1 MIHRLDADALGA
13 LLEDAPV
20 GMLHLDR
27 HGKISWLNETLAR
40 IVHRPA
46 AELVG
51 KSATEVG
58 EVLRRLFEAPEAIF
72 LPDADDGPGHWLLR
86 TRQVLPGDG
95 GQMFYYVDIALLREL
110 ALEREALRERL
121 AELEAVDEVTGLPD
135 RRAMMKKL
143 EPEVSRS
150 RRYDNPLTVILMRV
164 QDLDGLREQWG
175 DDAADQVM
183 LSIAQMLNDQ
193 MRWADMIGRLDEA
206 EFLFILPET
215 DLDASRKLTEKI
227 SANFDELIL
236 EGEAPDEVS
245 LVTRYGVAEWR
256 KGDDVGL
263 LLMRAR
269 EDLEGKAPATEQ
281 AG

>member
-1 MIHRLDADALGA
+1 MLKSINVEQCRQLLQACPIGMMLLDQNGVVRWINPALENWLGSRA
-13 LLEDAPV
+13 SQLLDHPANDV
-20 GMLHLDR
+20 
-27 HGKISWLNETLAR
+27 
-40 IVHRPA
+40 A
-46 AELVG
+46 AELQGLFGDNPTVHLDAADG
-51 KSATEVG
+51 VG
-58 EVLRRLFEAPEAIF
+58 EHWLIGTTQA
-72 LPDADDGPGHWLLR
+72 LPDGGRAQFFTDASPLKQLMQQRDDL
-86 TRQVLPGDG
+86 
-95 GQMFYYVDIALLREL
+95 
-110 ALEREALRERL
+110 L
-121 AELEAVDEVTGLPD
+121 AELKELTVTDTESGLPN
-135 RRAMMKKL
+135 RRALFQTL
-143 EPEVSRS
+143 ESQVSRS
-150 RRYDNPLTVILMRV
+150 RRYQNPLSIILMRI
-164 QDLDGLREQWG
+164 DNMDEIIDHTAGRDSGPLLGAIRT
-175 DDAADQVM
+175 
-183 LSIAQMLNDQ
+183 ILNDQ

>member
-1 MIHRLDADALGA
+1 MIHRLDADACRA

-27 HGKISWLNETLAR
+27 HGKITWLNETLAR

-58 EVLRRLFEAPEAIF
+58 DVLRRLFEAPEAIF

-86 TRQVLPGDG
+86 TRQVLPDDG
-95 GQMFYYVDIALLREL
+95 GQMFYYVDAALLREL

-121 AELEAVDEVTGLPD
+121 AELEAVDEVPGLPN

-164 QDLDGLREQWG
+164 EDLDGLREQWG

-193 MRWADMIGRLDEA
+193 MRWADIIGRWSHE
-206 EFLFILPET
+206 EFLLILPET
-215 DLDASRKLTEKI
+215 ALEASDQLLAKIRDRLRAVNLDGS
-227 SANFDELIL
+227 
-236 EGEAPDEVS
+236 GEHTVEVTARFGS
-245 LVTRYGVAEWR
+245 VQWR
-256 KGDDVGL
+256 RGEDAAL
-263 LLMRAR
+263 LLERVHEALERDTRA
-269 EDLEGKAPATEQ
+269 A
-281 AG
+281 